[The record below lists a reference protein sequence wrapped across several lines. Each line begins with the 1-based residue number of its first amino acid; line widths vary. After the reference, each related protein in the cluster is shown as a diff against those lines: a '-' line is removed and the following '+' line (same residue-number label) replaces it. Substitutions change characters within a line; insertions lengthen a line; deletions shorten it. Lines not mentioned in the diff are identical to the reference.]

1 MNVRG
6 VCWLLLAV
14 AVAGCATD
22 KNLYPVGWQG
32 TILTTRYGDDL
43 PMTVYFPERGSK
55 PFPVVVYN
63 HGRPFGQIQSGDFK
77 LSPGFPLIGAMNAAG
92 IAVALPVRGGYSPS
106 SGRDRERIT
115 CNNPARHEF
124 ENAIKAARADVAAAV
139 RKVKTL
145 PDIDAER
152 VFVGGTSAGGFA
164 SGGSMAILE
173 GEAKGIFVL
182 NGGRC
187 GKRGSLFRG
196 HEFAVDIFSAAAA
209 ESSIPVVFY
218 ASATTASSRRLR
230 PGGSTRRPARH
241 GNRGARTVCSG
252 STLLGRGTDSG
263 TRQPARPTACCHS
276 LRGDGRLE
284 NPCRANRRRERRR
297 R

>member
-6 VCWLLLAV
+6 VCWLLLAA

-43 PMTVYFPERGSK
+43 PMTVYFPKRGSK

-77 LSPGFPLIGAMNAAG
+77 LSPGFPLIGTMNAAG

-124 ENAIKAARADVAAAV
+124 ENAIRAARADVAAAV

-218 ASATTASSRRLR
+218 ASADDSVIPPPSSRGLYEATCKARESRCKDSVFWVDVTRAGHGQWDTTARASDSLLSFVMRGR
-230 PGGSTRRPARH
+230 PSGESLQSQQEK
-241 GNRGARTVCSG
+241 GNKR
-252 STLLGRGTDSG
+252 
-263 TRQPARPTACCHS
+263 
-276 LRGDGRLE
+276 
-284 NPCRANRRRERRR
+284 
-297 R
+297 